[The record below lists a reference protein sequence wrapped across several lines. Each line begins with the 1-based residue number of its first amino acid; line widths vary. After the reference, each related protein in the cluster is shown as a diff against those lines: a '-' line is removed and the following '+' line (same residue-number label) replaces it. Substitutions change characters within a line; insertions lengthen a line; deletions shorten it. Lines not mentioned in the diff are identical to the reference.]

1 MTQRKKPN
9 KEQRAKRRKDHA
21 DTFNLGFKMG
31 FDVGV
36 AEGKKKALEAITNGQ
51 RETAV
56 CKVET
61 K

>member
-21 DTFNLGFKMG
+21 DTFNLAFKMG
-31 FDVGV
+31 FDVGF
-36 AEGKKKALEAITNGQ
+36 AEGQKRKLEDMANGQ
-51 RETAV
+51 RETSV